1 MDRRKLRS
9 RSRYVER
16 NADACAQLVA
26 PLVEVHLSQPKD
38 RPEVFRHHSVVT
50 EHAVEVVAGH
60 GIEGYRM
67 ALEHLTR

>member
-1 MDRRKLRS
+1 
-9 RSRYVER
+9 
-16 NADACAQLVA
+16 VA
-26 PLVEVHLSQPKD
+26 PLVEVHISQPKD

-67 ALEHLTR
+67 ALDVLVRHLAP